1 MATPAQKTKVG
12 AFLLMCATLFIGGVF
27 LISGYNTETK
37 SAYRLEFEESILG
50 LGQGGLVEYL
60 GVPVGAVKDIYV
72 DDEGHAQVLIEVI
85 DSKATLREGVSASLR
100 IYSFA
105 TGTMAIELQGGGREA
120 PKLPENSHIPVTKS
134 LITNFTTLAENLLK
148 QFEAVLADIGEI
160 SKSLKLAMAG
170 MEEGAIAKIVED
182 AGALVTNTNEMIVSG
197 KDTLEGMD
205 NTLQQAISEYTKLGK
220 DLRRMAEDFG
230 RVVSKVETFV
240 DTATAKVEPLDIAQ
254 IQADLERSLKNIADF
269 TERLDGTMVMVTRV
283 GDTVMNQTDNLE
295 NSIRNSLLSLT
306 EAVDGVTDLVEQLKE
321 DPASII
327 RGRGA
332 PKEPGP

>member
-12 AFLLMCATLFIGGVF
+12 AFLVICASMLIGGVF
-27 LISGYNTETK
+27 LISGYNTETT
-37 SAYRLEFEESILG
+37 SPYRLEFEESILG

-72 DDEGHAQVLIEVI
+72 DDKGRAQVMIEVS
-85 DSKATLREGVSASLR
+85 DAKVTLREGVSASLR
-100 IYSFA
+100 IYSLA
-105 TGTMAIELQGGGREA
+105 AGTMAVELQGGDKDA
-120 PKLPENSHIPVTKS
+120 PKLPEHSHIPVTKS

-148 QFEAVLADIGEI
+148 QLEAVLADIGDVT
-160 SKSLKLAMAG
+160 KSLKVATAG
-170 MEEGAIAKIVED
+170 MKEGAITKIVED
-182 AGALVTNTNEMIVSG
+182 AGVLVTNSNEMIVSG
-197 KDTLEGMD
+197 KERLEGMD
-205 NTLQQAISEYTKLGK
+205 TTLQQAISEYTKLGK

-240 DTATAKVEPLDIAQ
+240 DTATARVEPLDIAQ

-269 TERLDGTMVMVTRV
+269 TERLNGTMDMVGRV
-283 GDTVMNQTDNLE
+283 GDSVMNQTDNLE

-306 EAVDGVTDLVEQLKE
+306 EAVDGVTDLVQQLQE
-321 DPASII
+321 DPASVI

-332 PKEPGP
+332 PKEPQP